1 MTNKFKFILAIAYFC
16 SACQTSS
23 TFDNLN
29 VNTVDLT
36 RITGESIS
44 PESFFDSAIWSAA
57 ISAAVLA
64 ALSLSKSTYKDPSM
78 DPTALDSEW
87 IE

>member
-1 MTNKFKFILAIAYFC
+1 
-16 SACQTSS
+16 
-23 TFDNLN
+23 
-29 VNTVDLT
+29 
-36 RITGESIS
+36 
-44 PESFFDSAIWSAA
+44 
-57 ISAAVLA
+57 LA